1 MQLPFLLSLLLHI
14 IILLFM
20 FFGLDVSYQNPIVE
34 ENTLVVDFAQLGPKT
49 AAPIKLE
56 VPEGEQKQ
64 KKTPQKE
71 IKEPVEKKE
80 KTDTATLESDRQKS
94 REKVDQPTEKTPKPK
109 EEKDSV
115 NLKKP
120 TKEKQKVEKKKE
132 EIKKKKNA
140 SKQRAQMNLDA
151 KHDKSQKGKKSS
163 LDDMLDDLM
172 DDKAKDSKTS
182 HAGAPETAEL
192 FTASEIS
199 ILRAHISRCWNVHS
213 GAMGAKHHVVD
224 VEIHLS
230 KDGFVQS
237 AQVVDKARM
246 KSDPYYRVSAETA
259 QRSLLDDECN
269 PLPIPASSYDKWK
282 VITFRFDP
290 KDMF

>member
-1 MQLPFLLSLLLHI
+1 MQLPFLFSLLLHI
-14 IILLFM
+14 IILLLM
-20 FFGLDVSYQNPIVE
+20 FFGLDVSYKNPIVE

-49 AAPIKLE
+49 AAPIKLD
-56 VPEGEQKQ
+56 VPEVEQKQ
-64 KKTPQKE
+64 KQTPQKE
-71 IKEPVEKKE
+71 IKEPVEQKE
-80 KTDTATLESDRQKS
+80 KTAILPQEVDPKKTSEKADKSIEKKQK
-94 REKVDQPTEKTPKPK
+94 PH
-109 EEKDSV
+109 EEKEGV
-115 NLKKP
+115 TLKKNKKDKKP
-120 TKEKQKVEKKKE
+120 DKKQ
-132 EIKKKKNA
+132 EIKKKKNT
-140 SKQRAQMNLDA
+140 SKQRAQINFDA
-151 KHDKSQKGKKSS
+151 KHDKNQKGKKSS

-172 DDKAKDSKTS
+172 DDKAKDSKTA
-182 HAGAPETAEL
+182 HAGAPETAET

-199 ILRAHISRCWNVHS
+199 VLRAHIARCWNVHS

-230 KDGFVQS
+230 KDGFVKS

-269 PLPIPASSYDKWK
+269 PLPIPSSSYEKWK